1 MKLAAL
7 ILVITATVAQAAPTQ
22 VVDIEVDRAQLAAS
36 WSTLPEHDLEPGGV
50 IVPASAD
57 ASWFRIGLQANDIV
71 RYVDGDPVQSLDEPS
86 DGLTMIELD
95 RNGRRVL
102 VRVMI
107 HGKDSVKAELGE
119 SSYQDVLDRL
129 ADPDP
134 RVIPVRDKRGPSGV
148 RVVDFFLGIHLELER
163 GDIVR
168 TIGGAPILTGAAFVA
183 AIRKLPVG
191 FTEVIVERYGRRVSI
206 ELTRTA
212 PIDRTTIERVSAT
225 RYDVARATFEALRE
239 DTNVIEKQV
248 EVVPRVERGVT
259 TGLRLAK
266 VDPDSLCAAL
276 GLQVDDVLLEIEGR
290 SVGSFDN
297 VHVASSFL
305 SNAPQVTIKL
315 ERKRKRIAITYVIR

>member
-7 ILVITATVAQAAPTQ
+7 VLVITAAVAQAAPTQ

-36 WSTLPEHDLEPGGV
+36 WSTLPEHDLEPGGA
-50 IVPASAD
+50 IVPANAD

-71 RYVDGDPVQSLDEPS
+71 RSVDGDPVKSLDEPS
-86 DGLTMIELD
+86 DGLTIFELD

-107 HGKDSVKAELGE
+107 HGKDAVKAELSE
-119 SSYQDVLDRL
+119 STFQDILDRF

-134 RVIPVRDKRGPSGV
+134 RVTPVRDKRGPSGV
-148 RVVDFFLGIHLELER
+148 RVADFFLGIHLELER

-168 TIGGAPILTGAAFVA
+168 TIGGAPVLTDAAFVA
-183 AIRKLPVG
+183 AIKQLPVG
-191 FTEVIVERYGRRVSI
+191 FTEVIVERYGRRVAI
-206 ELTRTA
+206 ELTRIA
-212 PIDRTTIERVSAT
+212 PIDRATIERISAT
-225 RYDVARATFEALRE
+225 RFDIARATFEALHE
-239 DTNVIEKQV
+239 DANVIEKQV

-266 VDPDSLCAAL
+266 VDPGSLCAAL

-290 SVGSFDN
+290 SVGSFDG
-297 VHVASSFL
+297 VYAVRAHL
-305 SNAPQVTIKL
+305 LNAPQVTVKL